1 MKKIALSLMLVSMIA
16 IIYSC
21 QSKKEAEKEENCA
34 PAAVNPNGDSELAL
48 LMRDMAKISE
58 ANAIALR
65 EGKELAPYK
74 GEFAAMKTAER
85 TMKDFD
91 ETFFQGMSDSYL
103 ANMQK
108 LYEAKP
114 EDRIT
119 LHNNVVESCQA
130 CHNQICPGPLKRI
143 DKMMVKL

>member
-1 MKKIALSLMLVSMIA
+1 MKKLILCLGIVALVFGLNACKSE
-16 IIYSC
+16 
-21 QSKKEAEKEENCA
+21 KEKEEACA
-34 PAAVNPNGDSELAL
+34 PESLNPNGDSELAL
-48 LMRDMAKISE
+48 LMRDMAKLSE

-74 GEFAAMKTAER
+74 GEFTAMKKAER

-91 ETFFQGMSDSYL
+91 ETFFQGMSDKYL
-103 ANMQK
+103 SDMQK
-108 LYEAKP
+108 LYDAKP
-114 EDRIT
+114 EDRIA

-143 DKMMVKL
+143 DKMLVKL